1 MRHSQK
7 ITVIG
12 MGYVGLTLSL
22 VMSDLGFEVTGVE
35 TSGDVVDSLNRLEPH
50 FHENGLRGLLAKRL
64 GNGLTVRG
72 TMPEQRQDAIIV
84 SVGTPLDKTTRRPRL
99 EHLDRS
105 IEAIAPHVHDGCLVI
120 LRSTVP
126 VGTSRAR
133 VLPILAKRVAR
144 PLLAFCPERTIE
156 GKALRELRALPQ
168 IVAGLDDESADRAQE
183 IFQRVTH
190 TTVRVGSLETGEMI
204 KLLDN
209 AYRDL
214 TFAFSNEV
222 ALMCE
227 HFGINAWEVI
237 ASANTGYQRNNIPI
251 PGYVGGAC
259 LEKDPHILVHC
270 STERGYV
277 PRLVRDGRDV
287 NESLPE
293 HTVAK
298 LGRLL
303 AGLGGPDLAHA
314 SVLVA
319 GIAFKGRP
327 ETDDLRGSPALDVVK
342 ALKARG
348 VRVFGQDFVVRPSVI
363 ENLGVTPYTF
373 DSAFPDVDAM
383 IVANNH
389 LRYESLDLYAR
400 LAERKRP
407 IVILDDWQVL
417 DQGPLEGLS
426 CVRYG
431 GLGVG

>member
-1 MRHSQK
+1 MRHSQT

-35 TSGDVVDSLNRLEPH
+35 TNGDVVDGLNRREPH

-64 GNGLTVRG
+64 GRGLTIRRE
-72 TMPEQRQDAIIV
+72 MPDARQDAIIV
-84 SVGTPLDKTTRRPRL
+84 SVGTPLDKSTRRPRL
-99 EHLDRS
+99 EHLDQS
-105 IEAIAPHVHDGCLVI
+105 IESIVPHVHDGCLVI

-126 VGTSRAR
+126 VGTSRSR

-156 GKALRELRALPQ
+156 GKALRELRSLPQ
-168 IVAGLDDESADRAQE
+168 IVAGLDEESADRAQE

-214 TFAFSNEV
+214 TFAFANEV

-259 LEKDPHILVHC
+259 LEKDPHILVAC
-270 STERGYV
+270 SSDMGYV

-287 NESLPE
+287 NESLPGRS
-293 HTVAK
+293 VAK
-298 LGRLL
+298 LERLL
-303 AGLGGPDLAHA
+303 GALGGPPLERA

-327 ETDDLRGSPALDVVK
+327 ETDDLRGSPALDVVR
-342 ALKARG
+342 ALQARG
-348 VRVFGQDFVVRPSVI
+348 VRVFGQDFVVRRAVLEGI
-363 ENLGVTPYTF
+363 GVTPYDF
-373 DSAFPDVDAM
+373 EAPFPDVDAM

-400 LAERKRP
+400 LADRKRP
-407 IVILDDWQVL
+407 LVILDDWQVL
-417 DQGPLEGLS
+417 DQGPLEGLA